1 MHRLLARGIAA
12 AALTTAA
19 LVALPQAAF
28 ANQTAP
34 GGGDS
39 IPVSALVAPQTD
51 PAAVSAAPAPR
62 VRTSDPSAR
71 RAPTT
76 PERTTAPANRSTATT
91 SSSTAAS
98 TKAAPT
104 KSAPAP
110 AKTPAA
116 STGSDIS
123 YPQCSL
129 TPPSNQLFGVIGVNG
144 GTAKDFNPCLA
155 KQFAWASA
163 TLGGTPQGRAS
174 LYINTANPAG
184 QGSWWPTSDS
194 DRPAID
200 PAVAGPTTSLSTA
213 PVTYP
218 NNGTVGCTASSDPYG
233 PACSYVY
240 GYVRAMQAIEYA
252 KETLGG
258 TSTGTLRWWLDT
270 ETSNTWAGSTTA
282 NAASLAGAATALARA
297 SSDGVTRVGVYS
309 TTAQYTTITGAT
321 GAAVPS
327 LPDGEKNPL
336 IGLPEWGAGASN
348 LKGAQSN
355 CGVRPFTGGA
365 ITLTQYVS
373 GSFDFDVSCAGY

>member
-1 MHRLLARGIAA
+1 MHRSLTRGIAA

-28 ANQTAP
+28 ANQTVP
-34 GGGDS
+34 GGGAS
-39 IPVSALVAPQTD
+39 IPVSALVAPQSD
-51 PAAVSAAPAPR
+51 PAVVATAPAPR
-62 VRTSDPSAR
+62 VTTTDPTAPKHATPSKRASAPVTR
-71 RAPTT
+71 RSAT
-76 PERTTAPANRSTATT
+76 TTAKSAP
-91 SSSTAAS
+91 

-104 KSAPAP
+104 KTSPAP

-116 STGSDIS
+116 TTGSDIS

-155 KQFAWASA
+155 KQFAWA
-163 TLGGTPQGRAS
+163 TKTQGGTAQDRAS

-184 QGSWWPTSDS
+184 QGSWWPASDS

-200 PAVAGPTTSLSTA
+200 GTVPGPTAALSTA

-218 NNGTVGCTASSDPYG
+218 NGRTVGCSPASDPYG

-240 GYVRAMQAIEYA
+240 GYVRAMQAVEYA
-252 KETLGG
+252 KETLG
-258 TSTGTLRWWLDT
+258 TSYAGTLRWWLDT

-297 SSDGVTRVGVYS
+297 SSDGTTRVGVYS
-309 TTAQYTTITGAT
+309 TTAQYAAITGGT
-321 GAAVPS
+321 GTAVPN
-327 LPDGEKNPL
+327 LPDGETSPL
-336 IGLPEWGAGASN
+336 VGMPEWGAGASN

-355 CGVRPFTGGA
+355 CGVKPFTGGA